1 MGEVKTKKS
10 KSKIMTAITSS
21 TVRGIIRKAN
31 EKTIKKEDIV
41 SLVKEYTQYIL
52 IFYSDNP
59 DPIL

>member
-1 MGEVKTKKS
+1 
-10 KSKIMTAITSS
+10 MTAITSS

-31 EKTIKKEDIV
+31 EKNIKKEDIV

>member
-21 TVRGIIRKAN
+21 TIRGIIRKAN
-31 EKTIKKEDIV
+31 EKNIKKEDIV